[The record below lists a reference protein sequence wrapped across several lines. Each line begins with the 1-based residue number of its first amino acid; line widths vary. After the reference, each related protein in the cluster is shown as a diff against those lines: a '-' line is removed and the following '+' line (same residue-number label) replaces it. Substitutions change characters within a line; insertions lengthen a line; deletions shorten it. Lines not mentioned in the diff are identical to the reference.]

1 MVHEHQP
8 RRELVEAERHVPELL
23 QAFLVDL
30 EATAHSSDV
39 WRLIVRLGQ
48 TLNLPY
54 IDFISAS
61 NYHNWK
67 KTLFIRTS
75 YDSTWLNEVNQDPD
89 LHRWSYFRT
98 HAMHYLTPLAVGLEF
113 VDENRHIPEARYK
126 VLREAAARG
135 IRAGFSIP
143 LRVIAPP
150 QSALITFS
158 GDHSKREMTHIIRT
172 HGWVLNT
179 AALMGHQRYMTH
191 FAAEFTERNAISDKQ
206 RELLEMIGGGMQDK
220 VIAER
225 LGISVSAVRQRMN
238 NILAKTGL
246 GNRAELAALAMSMG
260 LLPDPLSHLGAKGD
274 ASVLV
279 EMGVAEDGPGKI
291 RMR

>member
-1 MVHEHQP
+1 MVQEQQP

-23 QAFLVDL
+23 QGFLVDL
-30 EATAHSSDV
+30 EATTHSSHV

-48 TLNLPY
+48 MLNLPY

-75 YDSTWLNEVNQDPD
+75 YDSSWLNEVNLDPD
-89 LHRWSYFRT
+89 LHKWSYFRT

-126 VLREAAARG
+126 VLREAAKRG

-143 LRVIAPP
+143 LRVHAPP

-172 HGWVLNT
+172 HGWALNT
-179 AALMGHQRYMTH
+179 AAVMGHQRYMTH

-206 RELLEMIGGGMQDK
+206 RELLEMIGGGLQDK

-260 LLPDPLSHLGAKGD
+260 LLPDPLSHLGATGD

-279 EMGVAEDGPGKI
+279 EMGVAEDGRGKI

>member
-1 MVHEHQP
+1 MVQEQQP

-23 QAFLVDL
+23 QGFLVDL
-30 EATAHSSDV
+30 EATTHSSDV

-48 TLNLPY
+48 MLNLPY

-75 YDSTWLNEVNQDPD
+75 YDSSWLNEVNLDPD
-89 LHRWSYFRT
+89 LHKWSYFRT

-126 VLREAAARG
+126 VLREAAKRG

-143 LRVIAPP
+143 LRVHAPP

-172 HGWVLNT
+172 HGWALNT
-179 AALMGHQRYMTH
+179 AAVMGHQRYMTH

-206 RELLEMIGGGMQDK
+206 RELLEMIGGGLQDK

-260 LLPDPLSHLGAKGD
+260 LLPDPLSHLGATGD

-279 EMGVAEDGPGKI
+279 EMGVAEDGRGKI